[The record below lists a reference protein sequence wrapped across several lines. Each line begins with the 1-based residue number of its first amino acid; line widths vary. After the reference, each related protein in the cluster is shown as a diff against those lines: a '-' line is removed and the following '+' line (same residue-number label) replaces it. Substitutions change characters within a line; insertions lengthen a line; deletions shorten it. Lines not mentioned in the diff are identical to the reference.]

1 MRRKEPASHQ
11 LQEPYVTAR
20 KVRWQSTSILSPL
33 FEAAHRKACLPPG
46 RHRDASLASGY
57 PTDFSSR
64 CSLGDEQNPMD
75 TPADRGC
82 SRRTVR
88 RRPLRGVAGP
98 STRRPSSRSVRTG
111 DRRRLDTPPQLAPGR
126 SRLHAQTSQASRRRR
141 VSPGS
146 VRGEACSVHRH
157 LFTLPG
163 RTFLVPGVNLPLLYR
178 PPCSQATESTRVRD
192 DSAVTGRWACDLHT
206 PSRHF
211 FLFSYRS
218 TGYSSAS
225 VAHPIYVSLHVCV
238 LHCPCTASTQIMRT
252 TSSPGC
258 LRHDCC
264 DAAWPTEPAPPSAA
278 PRSVPPD

>member
-1 MRRKEPASHQ
+1 M
-11 LQEPYVTAR
+11 
-20 KVRWQSTSILSPL
+20 
-33 FEAAHRKACLPPG
+33 
-46 RHRDASLASGY
+46 
-57 PTDFSSR
+57 
-64 CSLGDEQNPMD
+64 
-75 TPADRGC
+75 
-82 SRRTVR
+82 
-88 RRPLRGVAGP
+88 
-98 STRRPSSRSVRTG
+98 
-111 DRRRLDTPPQLAPGR
+111 
-126 SRLHAQTSQASRRRR
+126 
-141 VSPGS
+141 SPGS
-146 VRGEACSVHRH
+146 ARGEACSVHRH

-163 RTFLVPGVNLPLLYR
+163 RTFLVPGVNPPLLYR

-225 VAHPIYVSLHVCV
+225 VAHPRCVSLHVCV

-264 DAAWPTEPAPPSAA
+264 DAAWPTELARPSEA
-278 PRSVPPD
+278 PRSVPRGSHSASGRRLGRQPAALLATERVFCSRYRASPARDQEGLLGGALSVA